1 MGLELHSW
9 RRSLPPIRVTQGHVP
24 EPSNLLTQV
33 MMHLQTSRTAA
44 LRRVSRSF
52 SYHARNIATRAL
64 GLADERK
71 AFQALQDEGIIV
83 MGTGSYGRPR
93 VHYFEPAGASRPHV
107 TIGRYCSIAAEVTFL
122 VNGDHRVDWTTTYP
136 ISVRFGLPT
145 ADTDGHPK
153 ITGPVTVGND
163 VWIGHGALLLGGV
176 TIGDGAVIGA
186 AAVVASDVR
195 PFAIVAGNPAREI
208 RRRFNDE
215 LVDQLIELRWWD
227 LDESE
232 VQSIAHLL
240 CARPVPDTLATEL
253 ALLRAGRSGA
263 ASPEGPGRAMGDLPG
278 IPYERP

>member
-1 MGLELHSW
+1 M
-9 RRSLPPIRVTQGHVP
+9 PPIRVTRGHVP

-33 MMHLQTSRTAA
+33 SMHLRSSWTSV
-44 LRRVSRSF
+44 LRRARSSF
-52 SYHARNIATRAL
+52 RYRARGIASRAL
-64 GLADERK
+64 GLVDERT
-71 AFQALQDEGIIV
+71 AFQALHDEGVIV
-83 MGTGSYGRPR
+83 MGAGSYGRPR
-93 VHYFEPAGASRPHV
+93 VSYFEPAGTSRPHV

-215 LVDQLIELRWWD
+215 LVDQLLQLRWWD

-232 VQSIAHLL
+232 VRSIAPLL
-240 CARPVPDTLATEL
+240 CAHPEIDALAREL
-253 ALLRAGRSGA
+253 ALLRAGRTSA
-263 ASPEGPGRAMGDLPG
+263 TSPEGPVQGLADPPNGPSG
-278 IPYERP
+278 SG